1 MLQSFPLLVPFS
13 CTFGYFDGAYVTL
26 IPVVT
31 AEVVGTTTLS
41 SALGVVYFLHAVPYL
56 VSPPIA
62 GWLVDTTGSYT
73 AAFLLCGFSMI
84 FSSVLL
90 GFARLLK
97 RMKETPLR
105 FLAKESDPKLQL
117 WTNGTVAYS
126 VARELDQRDGESVAT
141 TVPGYSPI

>member
-1 MLQSFPLLVPFS
+1 MNFQLSNVILFLLVP
-13 CTFGYFDGAYVTL
+13 
-26 IPVVT
+26 
-31 AEVVGTTTLS
+31 
-41 SALGVVYFLHAVPYL
+41 
-56 VSPPIA
+56 

-90 GFARLLK
+90 GFARLVK